1 MKSKEYKIW
10 RDAFIKETFDLSDKK
25 RIEYC
30 NGNQDNDVHT
40 NFKVIGEKLGL
51 DPMQVLS
58 VYLNKHIESLSS
70 FFKTGNTFSDESIE
84 SRVMDIINYLLL
96 AMSMKNDKDW
106 GDEYRYDKQ
115 NK

>member
-1 MKSKEYKIW
+1 MNSKEYKKW
-10 RDAFIKETFDLSDKK
+10 RDNFIVQTLGLSDKK

-30 NGNQDNDVHT
+30 NGNQDVDVHT

-51 DPMQVLS
+51 TPMQVLS

-70 FFKTGNTFSDESIE
+70 FFKTGTTYSDETIE

-96 AMSMKNDKDW
+96 AMSMKNDQDW
-106 GDEYRYDKQ
+106 ENEHKNDK
-115 NK
+115 